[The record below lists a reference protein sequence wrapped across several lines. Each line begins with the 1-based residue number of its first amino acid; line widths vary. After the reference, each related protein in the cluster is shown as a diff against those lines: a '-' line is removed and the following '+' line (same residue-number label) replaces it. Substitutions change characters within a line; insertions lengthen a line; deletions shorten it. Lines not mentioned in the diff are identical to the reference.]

1 MADIGITFAIA
12 TERVKL
18 YLAAETAVLA
28 GQSHRFAD
36 GRELTRADLREIR
49 EGLAY
54 WSSHV
59 DRLNPNPEPLPA
71 KRAVGRVRGGAYRMR

>member
-1 MADIGITFAIA
+1 MADVGITFAIA
-12 TERVKL
+12 VARVDM
-18 YLAAETAVLA
+18 YLAAETAVLG

-54 WSSHV
+54 WSGHV
-59 DRLNPNPEPLPA
+59 DRLNPNPAPIPA
-71 KRAVGRVRGGAYRMR
+71 KRAVGRMRPASYRMR

>member
-1 MADIGITFAIA
+1 MADVGITLEIA
-12 TERVKL
+12 VERVQM
-18 YLAAETAVLA
+18 YLKAETAVLG

-59 DRLNPNPEPLPA
+59 DRLNPSPTPLPA
-71 KRAVGRVRGGAYRMR
+71 RAAIGRVRRGGYRMR

>member
-1 MADIGITFAIA
+1 MADVGITFAIA
-12 TERVKL
+12 AERVQL
-18 YLAAETAVLA
+18 YLKAETAVLA

-54 WSSHV
+54 WSGHV
-59 DRLNPNPEPLPA
+59 DRLNPNPAPLPA
-71 KRAVGRVRGGAYRMR
+71 KRAVGRVRRGSYRIR

>member
-1 MADIGITFAIA
+1 MAEIGITLAIA
-12 TERVKL
+12 AERVEM
-18 YLAAETAVLA
+18 YLKAETAVLG

-54 WSSHV
+54 WSAHV
-59 DRLNPNPEPLPA
+59 DRLNPDPAPLPA
-71 KRAVGRVRGGAYRMR
+71 KRAGGRVRRGNYRMR

>member
-1 MADIGITFAIA
+1 MAEIGITLAIA
-12 TERVKL
+12 AERVEM
-18 YLAAETAVLA
+18 YLKAETAVLG

-54 WSSHV
+54 WSAHV
-59 DRLNPNPEPLPA
+59 DRLNPDPAPLPA
-71 KRAVGRVRGGAYRMR
+71 KRAVGRVRRGNYRMR

>member
-1 MADIGITFAIA
+1 MADAGITFAIA
-12 TERVKL
+12 SDRVAQ

-28 GQSHRFAD
+28 GQSTRFAD

-54 WSSHV
+54 WQAHV
-59 DRLNPNPEPLPA
+59 DRLNPNPPAMPLR
-71 KRAVGRVRGGAYRMR
+71 RAVGRVRPGRYRMR

>member
-1 MADIGITFAIA
+1 MAEIGITLAIA
-12 TERVKL
+12 AERVEM
-18 YLAAETAVLA
+18 YLKAETAVLG

-54 WSSHV
+54 WSAHV
-59 DRLNPNPEPLPA
+59 DRLNLDPAPLPA
-71 KRAVGRVRGGAYRMR
+71 KRAVGRVRRGGYRMR

>member
-1 MADIGITFAIA
+1 MSDAGITFAIA
-12 TERVKL
+12 AERVQL
-18 YLAAETAVLA
+18 YLKAETAVLG

-54 WSSHV
+54 WSTHV
-59 DRLNPNPEPLPA
+59 DRLNSCPAPLPA
-71 KRAVGRVRGGAYRMR
+71 KRAVGRVRRGTYRMR